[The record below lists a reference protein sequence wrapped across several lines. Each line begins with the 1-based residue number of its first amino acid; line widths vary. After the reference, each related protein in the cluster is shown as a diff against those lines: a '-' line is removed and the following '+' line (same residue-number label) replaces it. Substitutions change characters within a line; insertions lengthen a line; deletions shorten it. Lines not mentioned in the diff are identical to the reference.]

1 MATLHNQFINFHD
14 KIKLTRYGENAELR
28 EKRDLLINE
37 LRDELKDEKILNT
50 DKKLTFKTINQGS
63 YEMGTGIK
71 PINDDYDID
80 VGIIFDITNE
90 EYDSGKLKKL
100 IFDKLNKQYNRT
112 VEYNKPCITV
122 DYKSKKYHV
131 DLAIYSKNNND
142 IHIAWG
148 KEYSNEKI
156 WFKSEP
162 EELTA
167 WVSDVSENSEI
178 SAQFKRCV
186 KYLKKWK
193 ERKFNSIGN
202 DSPPSIGIT
211 IQARL
216 SFSNGYAYSK
226 DNDLIALIN
235 IVKYIKSSFNIK
247 YENNEYLYQIS
258 LPLPVEPYKNV
269 YYKMSSNQQN
279 NFYQNINNLL
289 ELLEDIELE
298 ESEHEASKML
308 RKIFG
313 EEFELVEDVR
323 ASITPPYII
332 TGQNA

>member
-14 KIKLTRYGENAELR
+14 KIKLTKYGENAELR

-131 DLAIYSKNNND
+131 DLAIYSKNNNN

-167 WVSDVSENSEI
+167 WVSDVSD
-178 SAQFKRCV
+178 
-186 KYLKKWK
+186 
-193 ERKFNSIGN
+193 SI
-202 DSPPSIGIT
+202 
-211 IQARL
+211 
-216 SFSNGYAYSK
+216 
-226 DNDLIALIN
+226 
-235 IVKYIKSSFNIK
+235 V
-247 YENNEYLYQIS
+247 
-258 LPLPVEPYKNV
+258 
-269 YYKMSSNQQN
+269 
-279 NFYQNINNLL
+279 
-289 ELLEDIELE
+289 
-298 ESEHEASKML
+298 
-308 RKIFG
+308 
-313 EEFELVEDVR
+313 
-323 ASITPPYII
+323 
-332 TGQNA
+332 